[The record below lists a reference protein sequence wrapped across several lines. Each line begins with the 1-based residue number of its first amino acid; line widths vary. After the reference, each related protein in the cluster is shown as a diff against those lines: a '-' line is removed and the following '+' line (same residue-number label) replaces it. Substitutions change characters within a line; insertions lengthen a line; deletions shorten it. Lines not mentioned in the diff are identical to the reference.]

1 MFSSD
6 PQGGGSEC
14 HEPLDPTN
22 GTNHIFAA
30 GAPTASGNS
39 ARSMRHRKF
48 SRTNSSRGEPL
59 VVELRDAQ
67 LIPTT
72 VLDESHLGLSLGVGD
87 ATLFRPAQSV
97 FVRRRG
103 VRNAA
108 VIKYVLR
115 DVALARIGLRLYPL

>member
-1 MFSSD
+1 MCSD
-6 PQGGGSEC
+6 SQGGGSEFN
-14 HEPLDPTN
+14 ELLDPTN
-22 GTNHIFAA
+22 GTNQISADET
-30 GAPTASGNS
+30 PTASGNS

-48 SRTNSSRGEPL
+48 SRNNSSRGESL
-59 VVELRDAQ
+59 IVELRDAQ
-67 LIPTT
+67 LIPAT

-115 DVALARIGLRLYPL
+115 DAALARIGLRLYPV